1 MLFFVT
7 TKVSYVLTVEKPDLS
22 DPDEAEMKELDTWD
36 ENDFLYKNYVLNGLS
51 DDLYNY
57 YNSDKST
64 KEIWQALQKKY
75 DTKEAG
81 ARKYDVSRYLK
92 YQMVDGKSMEAIS

>member
-1 MLFFVT
+1 
-7 TKVSYVLTVEKPDLS
+7 
-22 DPDEAEMKELDTWD
+22 MKELDTWD
-36 ENDFLYKNYVLNGLS
+36 ENDFLYKNYILNGLS

-75 DTKEAG
+75 NTKEAG
-81 ARKYDVSRYLK
+81 AKKYVVSHYLK
-92 YQMVDGKSMEAIS
+92 YQMVDGKSMKAIS